1 MTACAQLG
9 QWGRQRGA
17 FCPWLDLSQRM
28 GTDLKGALAR
38 PWPRPV
44 AQRGGRLSDHLSPRQ
59 QRDQSAGP
67 PGPSQPPEPACLPG
81 TLTLIIWER
90 SPASASSSTMFSS
103 LSSINE
109 SKYLMMLGWFSCCP
123 TREREGGRSSEG
135 QLSPAPAACRPPAGP
150 RWQSPGFAALGSVTW
165 ESGRSGPHRES
176 PSISPSLSVL
186 ICTMSVMRYRATVRT
201 RWAKTS
207 EMSNV
212 LTGLS

>member
-1 MTACAQLG
+1 MIACAQLG

-44 AQRGGRLSDHLSPRQ
+44 AQRGGRLSDPPRPRQ
-59 QRDQSAGP
+59 QRDQAEGL
-67 PGPSQPPEPACLPG
+67 PGSSQPPEPACLPG
-81 TLTLIIWER
+81 TLTLIICER

-123 TREREGGRSSEG
+123 TRKREAEAVRDSSALCLPRAG
-135 QLSPAPAACRPPAGP
+135 SQLDPVSRALALL
-150 RWQSPGFAALGSVTW
+150 RWAVSPGSQA
-165 ESGRSGPHRES
+165 HRES
-176 PSISPSLSVL
+176 PSVSPSLSVL
-186 ICTMSVMRYRATVRT
+186 ICTMGVMLYRAAVRT
-201 RWAKTS
+201 RWAETS
-207 EMSNV
+207 EMSNT